1 MSQPNKHEQ
10 GRIDSIHRQLQK
22 TIKSIETLNVYLVVN
37 GRDLEVQHTI
47 SDVREH
53 LEIAIEKLD
62 PIVSK
67 GVVE

>member
-1 MSQPNKHEQ
+1 VSQPNKHEQ